1 MFYMMLLLIL
11 LIGITFT
18 LLGLPDQSGVQ
29 SPTSVCPVLSSGSSA
44 LLWAV

>member
-11 LIGITFT
+11 LIGITLT
-18 LLGLPDQSGVQ
+18 LLGLPDHTGEA
-29 SPTSVCPVLSSGSSA
+29 PISVCPVLSSGSSA

>member
-11 LIGITFT
+11 LIGITCS
-18 LLGLPDQSGVQ
+18 LLGLPDQSGKQ
-29 SPTSVCPVLSSGSSA
+29 SPTSAHPVLSEGSSA